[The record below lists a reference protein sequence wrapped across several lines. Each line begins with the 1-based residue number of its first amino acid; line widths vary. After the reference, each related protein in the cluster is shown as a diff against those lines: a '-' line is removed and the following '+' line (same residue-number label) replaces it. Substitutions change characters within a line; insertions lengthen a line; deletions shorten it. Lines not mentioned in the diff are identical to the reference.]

1 LQGSLYSRTS
11 RPELAESS
19 LHSALQLDPKM
30 SEAYLQLV
38 NLYLQQ
44 KREPEAIDELKV
56 YLKAF
61 PASPFSP
68 RARDLLKRLE
78 EDAPA
83 PANAQ

>member
-1 LQGSLYSRTS
+1 
-11 RPELAESS
+11 
-19 LHSALQLDPKM
+19 
-30 SEAYLQLV
+30 V

-78 EDAPA
+78 GDGSA